1 MRVTVFRAVVGAT
14 ILYGS
19 EIWGMSQKRC
29 EPAQALVNKAVRVT
43 VQRKESGKEVRIA
56 AM

>member
-1 MRVTVFRAVVGAT
+1 MFRAVVGAT